1 MTFSFRGLLLG
12 AIGGLA
18 VATGALAQEVN
29 VYNARHYSTDR
40 QLWEGFTKATGIKV
54 NIIEGGED
62 QLLQRIK
69 SEGANSPADVFI
81 TVDAGRLGL
90 AAREGIF
97 QPTKS
102 AALESAVPANLR
114 EPDGLWFGIATRAR
128 VIVFAKDRVKP
139 TDLSTYEDL
148 ANPKWKGKIL
158 VRPGTHI
165 YNLSLTGSMIAAHGE
180 AKAEEWAKG
189 IVANLARPPKG
200 GDTDQLKAVAAG
212 EGDIAISNTYYLAR
226 LLSSSKPEDKAI
238 ADKLAVF
245 FPNQNDR
252 GTHVNVSGAGV
263 VKTAPNKA
271 NAVKFVEYLV
281 TPEAQRYLADTSMEF
296 PANPK
301 VTPHGVLAAW
311 GDFKHDQLN
320 AAKFA
325 SYQPEAMKIMDR
337 VGWK

>member
-1 MTFSFRGLLLG
+1 MNRIRNFALGFAGALLLAG
-12 AIGGLA
+12 TASA
-18 VATGALAQEVN
+18 AEVN
-29 VYNARHYSTDR
+29 VYNGRHYSTDR

-54 NIIEGGED
+54 NVIEGGED

-90 AAREGIF
+90 AAREGVF

-102 AALESAVPANLR
+102 AALEAAVPANLR

-128 VIVFAKDRVKP
+128 VIVFARDRVKP
-139 TDLSTYEDL
+139 GELSTYENL
-148 ANPKWKGKIL
+148 ADPKWKGRIL
-158 VRPGTHI
+158 VRTGTHI
-165 YNLSLTGSMIAAHGE
+165 YNLSLTGSIIAAHGE

-189 IVANLARPPKG
+189 LVANLARSPKG

-212 EGDIAISNTYYLAR
+212 EGDLAISNTYYVAR
-226 LLSSSKPEDKAI
+226 LLKSEKPEDKAV

-271 NAVKFVEYLV
+271 NAVKFIEYLV

-301 VTPHGVLAAW
+301 VQPHGILAAW

-325 SYQPEAMKIMDR
+325 SYQPEAMRIMDR